1 LIVGDHVENAS
12 WQPLVGVV
20 EPDADVREF
29 IQSLLLRAGYRCES
43 FVSAE
48 RFETSA
54 LNEHFDCLITD
65 RDLPGIDGLELARR
79 VRAFKQPLPVMLLT
93 TDSGADLQQAAMAA
107 QIMRVQKKPLSVH
120 EFLNGVAQATARIQ

>member
-1 LIVGDHVENAS
+1 MGDHVENAS
-12 WQPLVGVV
+12 RKPLVGVV

-48 RFETSA
+48 RFESSA

-65 RDLPGIDGLELARR
+65 RDLPGMDGLELARR
-79 VRAFKQPLPVMLLT
+79 VRASKQPMPVMLLT
-93 TDSGADLQQAAMAA
+93 TDSGVDLQRAAIAA

-120 EFLNGVAQATARIQ
+120 EFLNGVAQATARAQ